1 MEREQLTKFKNIADK
16 ILEELGYGNSKEIIL
31 DRKEASV
38 WGYINQNTE
47 NSLYYIVSTC
57 KEQDFYNIDFEE
69 LQAEIFK
76 GIKGLFAQ
84 ETGIEKNLFCQILN
98 MVIMK
103 KNLILI
109 IRPDLTRNK

>member
-47 NSLYYIVSTC
+47 NSVILYC
-57 KEQDFYNIDFEE
+57 FY
-69 LQAEIFK
+69 
-76 GIKGLFAQ
+76 
-84 ETGIEKNLFCQILN
+84 
-98 MVIMK
+98 M
-103 KNLILI
+103 
-109 IRPDLTRNK
+109 